1 MNGSPIARTRFTP
14 HPARTATTSPVP
26 RGEMYLPSAIPHT
39 REIRIGIAGKGD
51 AVRIKHEIGRKT
63 SVAMLQ
69 GEPSSCRSAW
79 PVPSD
84 CNTPGQCLQLV
95 N

>member
-14 HPARTATTSPVP
+14 YPARTATTSPVP
-26 RGEMYLPSAIPHT
+26 RGEMYLPSAILHT
-39 REIRIGIAGKGD
+39 REIRFDIAGKGD